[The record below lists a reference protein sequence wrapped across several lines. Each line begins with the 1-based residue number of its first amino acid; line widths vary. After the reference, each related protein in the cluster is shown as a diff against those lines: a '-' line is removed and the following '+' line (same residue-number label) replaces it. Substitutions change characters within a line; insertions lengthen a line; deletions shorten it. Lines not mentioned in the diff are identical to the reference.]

1 MVPITNIKNFLFI
14 PLICFLFA
22 CPVFGQVKKVKLL
35 TQNDYGKWSQ
45 MIREDISD
53 NGNWVQYQLV
63 YDSGKDT
70 LFVRNLKGKKVLAV
84 AKGHDGQF
92 FNHNS
97 FVYMLPD
104 KKIGISNLMNAK
116 EKKIEGV
123 ESYQIAGNGG
133 FLLLTSNEEDGTT
146 TLKVLDADCRVIE
159 TIKSVTSFMIS
170 PDRNSFVYCHS
181 DGGNK
186 KVTLLA
192 LLDHKIQK
200 KIIASDNYDYSNPV
214 WQPNSNAVAFL
225 GQPTIKTSSSG
236 PKVFFYKVHEQ
247 KSYSFSM
254 TQNSL
259 LKGFDFNGN
268 RSSSLIVSD
277 DGMRV
282 FFALKDQ
289 EESSNKESTS
299 DVEVWN
305 ASDSNLYP
313 HVKRSGRQGVNKM
326 GVWKPLSGRILIVG
340 KEKQDIYMLNG
351 DQHYAFTRDV
361 FPYLPS
367 DKERPEADYYVTNLL
382 TEEVSLFLRG
392 QPFENATLVFSP
404 NGKSVAYFRENQWKV
419 YSFVDNTH
427 ITITSAVLPF
437 AYEADYSAPRSP
449 YGFAGW
455 TADGN
460 RLLLYDKFDLWSF
473 SIDGKDS
480 KRLTS
485 GREEGIIFRVADIG
499 NASSIDESWL
509 VETGKEID
517 SASAILLDAHSEDN
531 DKSGYAVLSPNG
543 KLDLKTFTGKKL
555 SSLKKAK
562 NKDISI
568 YRQEDF
574 DLPPQIVVAYGNK
587 CKDAVIF
594 KSNPQDS
601 QYPWGHS
608 ELISYRNNAG
618 ESLQGVLFYPFNYQP
633 EKKYPMVVR
642 IYEKQG
648 ASLHTYIAPSLY
660 NTTGYNTSNLTS
672 QGYFVLHP
680 DIKYI
685 TGNPGVSAADCVI
698 AATNAVIAKG
708 CINPGRI
715 GLIGQSFGGYE
726 TFFITSQTKL
736 FAAAIA
742 GAGVS
747 DLSSFYLA
755 MGWNSSTPDAW
766 RFEHQ
771 QFRMGKTLFED
782 AEGYRRNSA
791 ITFARDFSTPILSW
805 TGDSDKQVNPEQ
817 SMAFYMAMRRLKKN
831 HVMLRYPQ
839 EGHVIIDMGRQA
851 DLSSKIMDWF
861 NHYLKDCPKPGWSNP
876 E

>member
-70 LFVRNLKGKKVLAV
+70 LFVRNLKGKEVLAA
-84 AKGHDGQF
+84 AKGYDGQF
-92 FNHNS
+92 FNDNS

-123 ESYQIAGNGG
+123 ESYQLAGSGG

-146 TLKVLDADCRVIE
+146 TIKVLDSDLTVIE
-159 TIKSVTSFMIS
+159 TIKSVSSFMIS
-170 PDRNSFVYCHS
+170 PDRNSLVYCHT

-186 KVTLLA
+186 KATLLA
-192 LLDHKIQK
+192 FFDHNVQK
-200 KIIASDNYDYSNPV
+200 KTIASGNYAYSNPV

-225 GQPTIKTSSSG
+225 GTPILKTGSSE
-236 PKVFFYKVHEQ
+236 PDVFFYKIPED
-247 KSYSFSM
+247 KIYSLSM
-254 TQNSL
+254 TENSS

-282 FFALKDQ
+282 FFTLKDQ
-289 EESSNKESTS
+289 EESSNKERTS

-305 ASDSNLYP
+305 ASDSNVYP
-313 HVKRSGRQGVNKM
+313 HLKQSGKQGINKM
-326 GVWKPLSGRILIVG
+326 GVWEPLSGRILIAG
-340 KEKQDIYMLNG
+340 KGKQDIYMLNG
-351 DQHYAFTRDV
+351 DQQYAITKDI

-382 TEEVSLFLRG
+382 TGEVSLFLR
-392 QPFENATLVFSP
+392 QVPFENAALVFSP
-404 NGKSVAYFRENQWKV
+404 NGKSVAYFRENEWKV
-419 YSFVDNTH
+419 YNFADKTH
-427 ITITSAVLPF
+427 IRMTSEVPL

-455 TADGN
+455 TVDGN
-460 RLLLYDKFDLWSF
+460 SLLLYDKFDLWSF

-499 NASSIDESWL
+499 TVRSIDEPWL
-509 VETGKEID
+509 VQTGNEID
-517 SASAILLDAHSEDN
+517 TASAILLDAHSEDN
-531 DKSGYAVLSPNG
+531 DKSGYAVLSPSG
-543 KLDLKTFTGKKL
+543 KLRIKTFTDKKL
-555 SSLKKAK
+555 SGLKKAK
-562 NKDISI
+562 NKDIAI
-568 YRQEDF
+568 YRQEDY
-574 DLPPQIVVAYGNK
+574 DLPPQIVVASGDK
-587 CKDAVIF
+587 WKGALIF

-601 QYPWGHS
+601 QYSWGHS
-608 ELISYRNNAG
+608 ELISYRNSAG
-618 ESLQGVLFYPFNYQP
+618 EALQGVLFYPFDYHP
-633 EKKYPMVVR
+633 EKKYPMVLR
-642 IYEKQG
+642 LYEKQG
-648 ASLHTYIAPSLY
+648 VSLHKYIAPSLY

-680 DIKYI
+680 DINYTI
-685 TGNPGVSAADCVI
+685 GSPGVSAEDCVI
-698 AATNAVIAKG
+698 AATNAVISKG
-708 CINPGRI
+708 CIDPGRI

-726 TFFITSQTKL
+726 TFFIASQTKL

-747 DLSSFYLA
+747 DMSSFYLS

>member
-1 MVPITNIKNFLFI
+1 MVPIYNIKNFI
-14 PLICFLFA
+14 CISLIFFLSA
-22 CPVFGQVKKVKLL
+22 CPLFGQVKKVRLL
-35 TQNDYGKWSQ
+35 TQDDYGKWSQ
-45 MIREDISD
+45 MIREGISD

-70 LFVRNLKGKKVLAV
+70 LFVRNLKGKVVLAA
-84 AKGHDGQF
+84 AKGYDGQF
-92 FNHNS
+92 FNDNS

-104 KKIGISNLMNAK
+104 KRIGISNLMNGK

-146 TLKVLDADCRVIE
+146 TTKVLDSDLTVIE
-159 TIKSVTSFMIS
+159 TIKSVSSFMIS
-170 PDRNSFVYCHS
+170 PDRNFLLYCHT

-192 LLDHKIQK
+192 FLDHKVQK
-200 KIIASDNYDYSNPV
+200 KTIASGNYAYFNPV

-225 GQPTIKTSSSG
+225 GTPILKTSYSG
-236 PKVFFYKVHEQ
+236 PEVFFYKVEEQ

-254 TQNSL
+254 TENSS
-259 LKGFDFNGN
+259 LKGFDFNDS

-277 DGMRV
+277 DGIRV
-282 FFALKDQ
+282 FFMVKDQ
-289 EESSNKESTS
+289 EESSNKVSTS

-313 HVKRSGRQGVNKM
+313 HLKQSGRQGVNKM
-326 GVWKPLSGRILIVG
+326 GVWEPLSGRILIAG
-340 KEKQDIYMLNG
+340 KGKQDIYMLNG
-351 DQHYAFTRDV
+351 DQQYAITKDI
-361 FPYLPS
+361 FPYLHS

-382 TEEVSLFLRG
+382 TGEVSLFLR
-392 QPFENATLVFSP
+392 QVPFENAALVFSP
-404 NGKSVAYFRENQWKV
+404 NGKSVAYFRENVWKV
-419 YSFVDNTH
+419 YNFADKTH
-427 ITITSAVLPF
+427 ITMPSTVPL

-455 TADGN
+455 TVDGN
-460 RLLLYDKFDLWSF
+460 SLVLYDQFDLWLF
-473 SIDGKDS
+473 SIDGKES
-480 KRLTS
+480 KRLTR
-485 GREEGIIFRVADIG
+485 GREEGIIFRVADID
-499 NASSIDESWL
+499 NARPIYEPWL
-509 VETGKEID
+509 VEKGKEID
-517 SASAILLDAHSEDN
+517 VASAILLEVHSEDN
-531 DKSGYAVLSPNG
+531 DKNGYAVLSPNG
-543 KLDLKTFTGKKL
+543 KLNLKTFTDKKL
-555 SSLKKAK
+555 SRLKKAK

-587 CKDAVIF
+587 RKDDVVF

-608 ELISYRNNAG
+608 ELISYQNNAG
-618 ESLQGVLFYPFNYQP
+618 ESLQGVLFYPFDYQP

-680 DIKYI
+680 DINYTI
-685 TGNPGVSAADCVI
+685 GNPGVSAADCVI
-698 AATNAVIAKG
+698 AATNAVISKG
-708 CINPGRI
+708 CIDPGRI

-747 DLSSFYLA
+747 DMSSFYLS

-766 RFEHQ
+766 RFEYQ

-782 AEGYRRNSA
+782 TEGYRRNSA

-805 TGDSDKQVNPEQ
+805 TGDSDTQVNPEQ

-831 HVMLRYPQ
+831 HVMLRYPK
-839 EGHVIIDMGRQA
+839 EGHVIVDMARQA

-861 NHYLKDCPKPGWSNP
+861 NHYLKDCPKPDWSSP
-876 E
+876 D